1 MEANKEYFAFIS
13 YKSEDAEWAMWVQY
27 ELEHYHLPASFNGRS
42 DVPQELRPVFRDID
56 ELSAGNLPEQIKHAL
71 VNSQNLIVICSP
83 RAARSP
89 WVNQEVESF
98 ITLGRTDRIFPL
110 IVDGSLPS
118 EFFPPALLNLPK
130 DEERLGGDVSKK
142 GRDAAFVKV
151 VAGMLG
157 VSFDSLWNRYEKEK
171 TEAERKTREQ
181 RDCLQR
187 IQSRFMAKE
196 AKELLLEHQYDT
208 ACLIALEALPKNI
221 ELPDRP
227 YVREAEEVLRKAST
241 DKSPII
247 RFLEATYFNDDG
259 SLAVTTEKGYFI
271 RIWNSQT
278 NADIKRLH
286 LLELAP
292 KGLDNYQ
299 QRIGQFDKIFWAPYK
314 GLHCI
319 IIACRNCLY
328 LLDYMTEESFL
339 LCSSDTDRIFRD
351 IVVSPNQK
359 YLCCIDFAQVLVDD
373 DYDYRQ
379 VDSVWVID
387 SDSLSC
393 IKHIC
398 FQDRASISISP
409 DSRLMASACAREIHL
424 LDLETLLLRYKWK
437 DYYDVGD
444 DCCFLDNN
452 NLVFSRNDNSLL
464 KWNFV
469 SDPYET
475 ELIFSGESAVTGI
488 ISKDHLI
495 ALSTASNEIVVID
508 INQNR
513 QIAIQQWH
521 SRIELHSFSEDR
533 KKLRFK
539 DYDSFR
545 TWDFY
550 IRSEKHRLLYYH
562 PDSISCAVYSTDH
575 SCIVSASESCIIIW
589 DTYEQN
595 VKQTINIE
603 SSITQI
609 AINPD
614 LNKIYFADEDGTWC
628 MDYVLSRV
636 IKFSSEK
643 ILRMLL
649 TPDNKTILT
658 VNERSIS
665 FFDAITLQEGMK
677 IILPDEQS
685 FLFANEDCI
694 AISPNG
700 ELIAA
705 QTYPEDPSRMA
716 ANLWDSKTGH
726 LIVSIMYDNGSL
738 LSPSISFTHDTN
750 QIIIDGHLQW
760 DIKNNMLQEREL
772 LPKIDEIVIDA
783 MDLLIKT
790 NISLQALIDE
800 TRERFRDCHL
810 SQEERKKYFLE

>member
-1 MEANKEYFAFIS
+1 MGTNKEYFAFIS
-13 YKSEDAEWAMWVQY
+13 YKSEDAEWAMWIQH

-56 ELSAGNLPEQIKHAL
+56 ELSAGNLPEQIKQAL
-71 VNSQNLIVICSP
+71 INSQNLIVICSP
-83 RAARSP
+83 QAAGSP
-89 WVNQEVESF
+89 WVNQEVETF
-98 ITLGRTDRIFPL
+98 ISLGKTNRIFPF
-110 IVDGSLPS
+110 IVEGSSPS

-130 DEERLGGDVSKK
+130 DKERLGGDVSKK

-157 VSFDSLWNRYEKEK
+157 VTFDSLWNRYEKEK
-171 TEAERKTREQ
+171 AEEERKVREQ
-181 RDCLQR
+181 RDCLLR
-187 IQSRFMAKE
+187 IQSRLMAKE
-196 AKELLLEHQYDT
+196 AKELILEHQYDT
-208 ACLIALEALPKNI
+208 ACLIALEALPKNM
-221 ELPDRP
+221 ELRDRP
-227 YVREAEEVLRKAST
+227 YVREAEEVLRDASI

-278 NADIKRLH
+278 NTDIKRLH

-292 KGLDNYQ
+292 EGLDNYQ

-319 IIACRNCLY
+319 IISCRNCLY
-328 LLDYMTEESFL
+328 LLDYMTEKSFL

-359 YLCCIDFAQVLVDD
+359 YLCCIAFSQVVDENN
-373 DYDYRQ
+373 YDRQ
-379 VDSVWVID
+379 IDEVWVLD
-387 SDSLSC
+387 SDSFSC
-393 IKHIC
+393 IKYVRFH
-398 FQDRASISISP
+398 DRVSISISP
-409 DSRLMASACAREIHL
+409 DSRFLASVCGREVHL
-424 LDLETLLLRYKWK
+424 WNLEDFSFPYKYK
-437 DYYDVGD
+437 SYDVGSE
-444 DCCFLDNN
+444 CCFVDNN
-452 NLVFSRNDNSLL
+452 NLIFSRKDNSLV
-464 KWNFV
+464 KWNFM
-469 SDPYET
+469 SDCHET
-475 ELIFSGESAVTGI
+475 KLIYTGKSAVTGI
-488 ISKDHLI
+488 ICKEHLI

-533 KKLRFK
+533 KKVRFK

-550 IRSEKHRLLYYH
+550 IRSANHRLLYYH
-562 PDSISCAVYSTDH
+562 PNSISCAVYSTDH
-575 SCIVSASESCIIIW
+575 SCIVSASESCIKIW
-589 DTYEQN
+589 DTYDQN

-603 SSITQI
+603 SSISQI
-609 AINPD
+609 AINSD
-614 LNKIYFADEDGTWC
+614 KNKIYFADEDGVWC
-628 MDYVLSRV
+628 MDYVLSHV

-643 ILRMLL
+643 VLRMLL
-649 TPDNKTILT
+649 TPDNKSILT

-665 FFDAITLQEGMK
+665 FFDAITLLEGMK

-685 FLFANEDCI
+685 FLWANVDCI

-705 QTYPEDPSRMA
+705 QTYPEDPSKMV

-726 LIVSIMYDNGSL
+726 LIVSIMYDDGGS

-760 DIKNNMLQEREL
+760 DIKNNMLKEREL
-772 LPKIDEIVIDA
+772 FPKTDEIVIDA

-790 NISLQALIDE
+790 NISLQSLIDE
-800 TRERFRDCHL
+800 TRERLSDYHL
-810 SQEERKKYFLE
+810 SQEERKKYYLE